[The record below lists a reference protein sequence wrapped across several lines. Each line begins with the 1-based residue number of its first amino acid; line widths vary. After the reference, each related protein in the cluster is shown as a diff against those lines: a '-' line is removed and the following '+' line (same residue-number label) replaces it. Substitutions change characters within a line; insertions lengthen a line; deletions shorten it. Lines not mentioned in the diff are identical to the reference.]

1 MSVEFSDLPE
11 ETRVKLTEKG
21 RDELWHRV
29 DEFGGVKQLSDAF
42 DFSSSKMYN
51 WRNKDSYLPI
61 KFVKRLMGENPSFI
75 ESVKGKGR
83 SKEWSTSF
91 PIEVDKELL
100 TRIDASVKVSEEGTP
115 VYITGEDSL
124 AERFAELLDHYGIPY
139 KMYSRDRYELRYP
152 KFVHKVIQQIDYEPD
167 EAALIDEKGYIK
179 DSTIVV
185 GSEEVSVEEF
195 SDTLYSREK
204 RLKLAVAKEDSETI
218 RELISEESAKVR
230 NLLGN

>member
-61 KFVKRLMGENPSFI
+61 KFVKRLMGENPSFV
-75 ESVKGKGR
+75 ESVKGNGR

-91 PIEVDKELL
+91 PIEVGDELL

-124 AERFAELLDHYGIPY
+124 AERFAELLDQYGIPY

-167 EAALIDEKGYIK
+167 EAALVDEKGDIK
-179 DSTIVV
+179 ESTIVV
-185 GSEEVSVEEF
+185 GSEEVPVEEF
-195 SDTLYSREK
+195 SNTLYSREK
-204 RLKLAVAKEDSETI
+204 RLELAVAKEDSETI